1 MKMSENMTPTDPPT
15 KRFKTADPSIPTGN
29 QPNSGSQTKLHFGS
43 ELAKM
48 TIFGSTLE
56 AGRGKVPANATTGTT
71 ENGSPK
77 LQATKL

>member
-15 KRFKTADPSIPTGN
+15 KRFKTTDPLMPMAN
-29 QPNSGSQTKLHFGS
+29 LANPGSQTKLHFGS
-43 ELAKM
+43 ELAKL
-48 TIFGSTLE
+48 TIFGSSLE

-77 LQATKL
+77 P